1 MMGLAHGTI
10 GWADVAVP
18 DVDAGAA
25 FYTQL
30 FGWEVTAAE
39 SDSFPYSMF
48 TLDGKVVA
56 GMGELGPEQIEA
68 GQPPMWSSY
77 VIVDDVDATFAKAV
91 ELGAT
96 PIMEPMD
103 VMDAGRM
110 FFIMDPVGA
119 AVGFWQS
126 GTHDGAEVFN
136 VPNAMSWN
144 EIASRNLDGA
154 VAFYSELLGWDAETM
169 DFDGFPYTMFKVSG
183 RSNGGAYDMSGMMP
197 DEVPAHWLA
206 WFVVNGCEEAS
217 STVAELGGSILRAPE
232 ASGMGVSAVV
242 SDPFGATFGII
253 AANQVD
259 GQPPR

>member
-1 MMGLAHGTI
+1 MGLAHGTI

-18 DVDAGAA
+18 DTDAGAA
-25 FYTQL
+25 FYTHL

-39 SDSFPYSMF
+39 SESFPYFMF

-56 GMGELGPEQIEA
+56 GMGELGPEQMKA

-77 VIVDDVDATFAKAV
+77 VIVDDADAAFSKAV

-96 PIMEPMD
+96 PILEPMD

-110 FFIMDPVGA
+110 FVIIDPVGA
-119 AVGFWQS
+119 TVGFWQS
-126 GTHDGAEVFN
+126 GMHDGAEVFN

-144 EIASRNLDGA
+144 EIASRDLDGA
-154 VAFYSELLGWDAETM
+154 IAFYSELLGWDAETM
-169 DFDGFPYTMFKVSG
+169 DFDGFPYTMFKVAG
-183 RSNGGAYDMSGMMP
+183 RSNGGSYDMSGMMP
-197 DEVPAHWLA
+197 DEVPAHWLV
-206 WFVVNGCEEAS
+206 WFVVNDCEEAAA
-217 STVAELGGSILRAPE
+217 TVAELGGSILRAPE
-232 ASGMGVSAVV
+232 TSGMGMSAVV

-253 AANQVD
+253 AATQVD